1 MADPQRYPRR
11 AEQARA
17 TKRRIVSAATALFVE
32 RGYTSTSM
40 AAIASAA
47 DVADQTV
54 YAAFGTK
61 RAILSAAI
69 DQAIAGDDRPIAVN
83 DRDWMRVVLESTD
96 ARARLEGYA
105 KAVRRIHDGAAG
117 MFEVLAAS
125 ATIEP
130 ELAAMWA
137 EAQRRRRIGVTG
149 VIALLADWGAL
160 RDGLDAEGAIDIVW
174 SLNGHELYRNL
185 VVHCGWEPERYET
198 WLGASLIELLLGA
211 RRRQRKAT
219 GDHKRTGSGD
229 VYR

>member
-1 MADPQRYPRR
+1 MAAPERYPRR

-17 TKRRIVSAATALFVE
+17 TKRRVVAAATALFLE
-32 RGYTSTSM
+32 RGYAVTSM
-40 AAIASAA
+40 TAIASAA

-61 RAILSAAI
+61 RAVLSAAI
-69 DQAIAGDDRPIAVN
+69 DQAIAGDDRPVVVN

-96 ARARLEGYA
+96 ARVRLEGYA
-105 KAVRRIHDGAAG
+105 EAVRRIHDGASG

-149 VIALLADWGAL
+149 VIAPLAEWGVL
-160 RDGLDAEGAIDIVW
+160 RDGLDAEEAIDIVW

-185 VVHCGWEPERYET
+185 VVHRGWTPERYET
-198 WLGASLIELLLGA
+198 WLGASFVELLLGK
-211 RRRQRKAT
+211 RRRKPKAPN
-219 GDHKRTGSGD
+219 S
-229 VYR
+229 

>member
-1 MADPQRYPRR
+1 VATPERYPRR

-17 TKRRIVSAATALFVE
+17 TKRRVVAAATALFLE
-32 RGYTSTSM
+32 RGYASTSM

-61 RAILSAAI
+61 RAILSAAL
-69 DQAIAGDDRPIAVN
+69 DQAIAGDDRPVVVN

-96 ARARLEGYA
+96 ARARLECYA
-105 KAVRRIHDGAAG
+105 KAVRRIHDGASG

-137 EAQRRRRIGVTG
+137 EAQRRRRVGVTS
-149 VIALLADWGAL
+149 VVAPIAEWGAL
-160 RDGLDAEGAIDIVW
+160 RESLDAEAAIDIVW
-174 SLNGHELYRNL
+174 SLNGHEVYRNL
-185 VVHCGWEPERYET
+185 VVHRGWAPERYET
-198 WLGASLIELLLGA
+198 WLGTSLVELLLGA
-211 RRRQRKAT
+211 RRQRRKAT
-219 GDHKRTGSGD
+219 DS
-229 VYR
+229 

>member
-1 MADPQRYPRR
+1 MADPERYPRR

-17 TKRRIVSAATALFVE
+17 TKRRVVAAATALFLD
-32 RGYTSTSM
+32 RGYASTSM
-40 AAIASAA
+40 AAIAAAA

-69 DQAIAGDDRPIAVN
+69 DQAVAGDDRPIVVN

-96 ARARLEGYA
+96 ARVRLEGYA

-117 MFEVLAAS
+117 MFEVLASS

-130 ELAAMWA
+130 ELAVMWA
-137 EAQRRRRIGVTG
+137 EAQRRRHVGVTG
-149 VIALLADWGAL
+149 VIAPLADWGAL
-160 RDGLDAEGAIDIVW
+160 RVGLDAEAAIDIVW

-185 VVHCGWEPERYET
+185 VVHLHWAPERYET
-198 WLGASLIELLLGA
+198 WLGATLVELLLGT
-211 RRRQRKAT
+211 RRQ
-219 GDHKRTGSGD
+219 KRQASD
-229 VYR
+229 EVRP